1 MARKGPTDQD
11 GAETG
16 SRQERAGEQVIADSL
31 RDRVIAACSAKPGSA
46 EDYPF
51 GDEVAVFKVVGKMFA
66 LVTLGPSP
74 CSVSLK
80 CDPDLAAGLRRR
92 YAAITAGYHLHKRHW
107 NTVTLDGSVPE
118 AELLDLIDHSYELVV
133 ARLPRAERDKL
144 NT

>member
-1 MARKGPTDQD
+1 MN
-11 GAETG
+11 AE
-16 SRQERAGEQVIADSL
+16 EL
-31 RDRVIAACSAKPGSA
+31 RDYCLSLLGTD
-46 EDYPF
+46 EDFPF
-51 GDEVAVFKVVGKMFA
+51 GPDTSVFKVASKIFA
-66 LVTLGPSP
+66 LSRLSEDPLR
-74 CSVSLK
+74 VSLK